1 MKLELATAHQILLEL
16 SKTDLLRFDLS
27 IECLLLPS
35 AQTRA
40 QICRLLSA
48 VSTETGQ
55 TFRLGR
61 DAHVD
66 VLPDLTGGCLL
77 IVSDCVCMETDAAP
91 RAFFASQ
98 IDDLI
103 DAARAVCPIFASICV
118 TLLDTGGGF
127 LLLTDCLNQQ
137 TGRLLSEFLCPV
149 HLSDGMRAVLRERSR
164 VLLDK
169 APLSALCGGA

>member
-16 SKTDLLRFDLS
+16 SKKDLLRFDLS
-27 IECLLLPS
+27 VESLLQPS

-40 QICRLLSA
+40 HICRLLSA

-55 TFRLGR
+55 TFRMGHG
-61 DAHVD
+61 AHFD
-66 VLPDLTGGCLL
+66 VLPDLQGGCLL
-77 IVSDCVCMETDAAP
+77 IVSDCVREEAKLQPC
-91 RAFFASQ
+91 AFFTRE
-98 IDDLI
+98 INDLI
-103 DAARAVCPIFASICV
+103 DAARAVCPVSAAICV

-127 LLLTDCLNQQ
+127 LLLIDCLNQQ

-149 HLSDGMRAVLRERSR
+149 HLSDGTRAVLRERSR